1 MPEEIYTKMLGYI
14 RAGAWD
20 HVAASCMGIDPLTFV
35 QWKNRG
41 REDAEKDKESPYRK
55 FYKDVQRATA
65 IARLTAEIEV
75 KKTNPTTFL
84 RVKHR
89 SKNNEPGWDSEKI
102 EHVIEGGENPIEVN
116 GQMIVAGKVIPADE
130 TILEAMGVMEELG
143 LVQMTEAGKALVLS
157 HQKKREA
164 IEVEDNEILEEG
176 E

>member
-1 MPEEIYTKMLGYI
+1 MPEEIYTRMLGYI

-20 HVAASCMGIDPLTFV
+20 HVAASCMGVHPDTFTE
-35 QWKNRG
+35 WMNRG
-41 REDAEKDKESPYRK
+41 RDETQINKESPYSR
-55 FYKDVQRATA
+55 FYRDVRRATA

-89 SKNNEPGWDSEKI
+89 SKVNEPGWDSEKI

-130 TILEAMGVMEELG
+130 TILEALGVMEELG
-143 LVQMTEAGKALVLS
+143 LVQMTEAGKALALS
-157 HQKKREA
+157 FQKNKQVNE
-164 IEVEDNEILEEG
+164 IQDEEILEEG